1 MRERREDMTARGV
14 RGTLASATRLVI
26 LGISLGVSTA
36 LRWVRLFPNN
46 DPIMAVMLPCAKRGR
61 AAAFAFPVVA
71 MVLFDIVSR
80 RLGIWTAVTAGTYGL
95 LGLGFSF
102 VYSALGKRGRR
113 IGPATFVVSGVVG
126 VLVFDFIT
134 GPILSSAMFR
144 MSFAQAF
151 VGQIPFT
158 LKHLASVSA
167 YTLVVSPAL
176 DWLLR
181 QVERAE
187 AAIEHRLASATARVA

>member
-1 MRERREDMTARGV
+1 MTADGV
-14 RGTLASATRLVI
+14 RRALASATRLVI

-71 MVLFDIVSR
+71 MVLFDILSR
-80 RLGIWTAVTAGTYGL
+80 KVGIWTAVTAGTYGL

-102 VYSALGKRGRR
+102 AYSALGKRGRR
-113 IGPATFVVSGVVG
+113 IGPATFLVSGIVG

-151 VGQIPFT
+151 VGQVPFT

-167 YTLVVSPAL
+167 YTIVVSPVL
-176 DWLLR
+176 DWTLR
-181 QVERAE
+181 QVERGE
-187 AAIEHRLASATARVA
+187 KAIERKLITVSRAA

>member
-1 MRERREDMTARGV
+1 MTTRGV

-36 LRWVRLFPNN
+36 LRWARLFPNN

-61 AAAFAFPVVA
+61 AAAFAFPMVA
-71 MVLFDIVSR
+71 MVLFDILSR
-80 RLGIWTAVTAGTYGL
+80 KVGIWTAVTAGTYGL

-113 IGPATFVVSGVVG
+113 IGPATFLVSGVVG

-134 GPILSSAMFR
+134 GPILSSTMFR

-167 YTLVVSPAL
+167 YTIVVSPVL
-176 DWLLR
+176 DWTLR
-181 QVERAE
+181 QVERGE
-187 AAIEHRLASATARVA
+187 KAIERKLITVSRAA

>member
-1 MRERREDMTARGV
+1 MRERREDMTTRGV

-71 MVLFDIVSR
+71 MVLFDILSR
-80 RLGIWTAVTAGTYGL
+80 KVGIWTAVTAGTYGL

-113 IGPATFVVSGVVG
+113 IGPATFLVSGVFG

-144 MSFAQAF
+144 MSFVEAF

-167 YTLVVSPAL
+167 YTIVVSPVL
-176 DWLLR
+176 DWALR
-181 QVERAE
+181 QIERGERAIE
-187 AAIEHRLASATARVA
+187 RKLITVSRAA

>member
-1 MRERREDMTARGV
+1 MTARGL
-14 RGTLASATRLVI
+14 RIGLASATRLVI
-26 LGISLGVSTA
+26 LGIGLGVTTA
-36 LRWVRLFPNN
+36 LRWARLFPNN

-61 AAAFAFPVVA
+61 AAAFAFPLVA
-71 MVLFDIVSR
+71 MVLFDILSR
-80 RLGIWTAVTAGTYGL
+80 KVGIWTAVTAGTYGL
-95 LGLGFSF
+95 LGLGLSF
-102 VYSALGKRGRR
+102 AYSTLGKRGRR
-113 IGPATFVVSGVVG
+113 IGPATFLVSGVVG

-167 YTLVVSPAL
+167 YTIVVSPVL
-176 DWLLR
+176 DWTLR
-181 QVERAE
+181 QVERGE
-187 AAIEHRLASATARVA
+187 KAIERKLITVSRAA

>member
-1 MRERREDMTARGV
+1 MTTRGV

-61 AAAFAFPVVA
+61 AAAFAFPMVA
-71 MVLFDIVSR
+71 MVLFDILSR
-80 RLGIWTAVTAGTYGL
+80 KVGIWTAVTAGTYGL

-113 IGPATFVVSGVVG
+113 IGPATFLVSGVVG

-134 GPILSSAMFR
+134 GPILSSTMFR

-167 YTLVVSPAL
+167 TTLVVSPSL
-176 DWLLR
+176 DWVLR

-187 AAIEHRLASATARVA
+187 AAIEHRLAAATARVA

>member
-1 MRERREDMTARGV
+1 MTTRGV

-71 MVLFDIVSR
+71 MVLFDILSR
-80 RLGIWTAVTAGTYGL
+80 KVGIWTAVTAGTYGL

-113 IGPATFVVSGVVG
+113 IGPATFLVSGVVG

-167 YTLVVSPAL
+167 YTIVVSPVL
-176 DWLLR
+176 DWTLR
-181 QVERAE
+181 QVERGE
-187 AAIEHRLASATARVA
+187 KAIERKLITVSRAA

>member
-1 MRERREDMTARGV
+1 MTARGL
-14 RGTLASATRLVI
+14 RIGLASVTRLVI
-26 LGISLGVSTA
+26 LGIGLGVTTA
-36 LRWVRLFPNN
+36 LRWVRIFPNN

-61 AAAFAFPVVA
+61 VAAVAFPVVA
-71 MVLFDIVSR
+71 MVLFDILSR
-80 RLGIWTAVTAGTYGL
+80 RVGIWTAVTAGTYGL

-102 VYSALGKRGRR
+102 AYSALGKRGRR
-113 IGPATFVVSGVVG
+113 IGPATFLVSGVVG

-167 YTLVVSPAL
+167 YTVVVSPML
-176 DWLLR
+176 DRLLR
-181 QVERAE
+181 QVERGE
-187 AAIEHRLASATARVA
+187 AAIERRLAPVASR

>member
-1 MRERREDMTARGV
+1 MTTRGL
-14 RGTLASATRLVI
+14 RIGLASATRLVI

-71 MVLFDIVSR
+71 MVLFDILSR
-80 RLGIWTAVTAGTYGL
+80 KVGIWTAVTAGTYGL

-102 VYSALGKRGRR
+102 AYSALGKRGRR
-113 IGPATFVVSGVVG
+113 IGPATFLVSGIVG

-151 VGQIPFT
+151 VGQVPFT

-187 AAIEHRLASATARVA
+187 AAIEHRLAAATARVA

>member
-1 MRERREDMTARGV
+1 MTARGL
-14 RGTLASATRLVI
+14 RIGLASATRLVI
-26 LGISLGVSTA
+26 LGIGLAVTTA
-36 LRWVRLFPNN
+36 LRWARIFPNN

-71 MVLFDIVSR
+71 MVLFDILSR
-80 RLGIWTAVTAGTYGL
+80 RVGIWTVVTAGTYGL

-102 VYSALGKRGRR
+102 AYSALGKRGRR
-113 IGPATFVVSGVVG
+113 IGPATFLVSGVVG

-167 YTLVVSPAL
+167 YTVVVSPVL

-181 QVERAE
+181 QVERGE
-187 AAIEHRLASATARVA
+187 AAIERRLAPAASR

>member
-1 MRERREDMTARGV
+1 MTARGL
-14 RGTLASATRLVI
+14 RIGLALATRLVI
-26 LGISLGVSTA
+26 LGIGLAVTTA
-36 LRWVRLFPNN
+36 LRWARIFPNN

-71 MVLFDIVSR
+71 MVLFDILSR
-80 RLGIWTAVTAGTYGL
+80 RVGIWTAVTAGTYGL

-102 VYSALGKRGRR
+102 AYSALGKRGRR
-113 IGPATFVVSGVVG
+113 IGPATFLVSGVVG

-167 YTLVVSPAL
+167 YTVVVSPVL
-176 DWLLR
+176 DRLLR
-181 QVERAE
+181 QVERGE
-187 AAIEHRLASATARVA
+187 RAIERRLALAASR

>member
-1 MRERREDMTARGV
+1 MTARGL
-14 RGTLASATRLVI
+14 RIGLASVTRLVI
-26 LGISLGVSTA
+26 LGIGLGVTTA
-36 LRWVRLFPNN
+36 LRWVRIFPNN

-61 AAAFAFPVVA
+61 VAAVAFPVVA
-71 MVLFDIVSR
+71 MVLFDILSR
-80 RLGIWTAVTAGTYGL
+80 RVGIWTAVTAGTYGL

-102 VYSALGKRGRR
+102 AYSALGKRGRR
-113 IGPATFVVSGVVG
+113 IGPATFLVSGVVG

-167 YTLVVSPAL
+167 YTLVVSPVL
-176 DWLLR
+176 DRLLR
-181 QVERAE
+181 EVERGE
-187 AAIEHRLASATARVA
+187 AAIERRLAPVASR

>member
-1 MRERREDMTARGV
+1 MTARGL
-14 RGTLASATRLVI
+14 RIGLASVTRLVI
-26 LGISLGVSTA
+26 LGIGLGVTTA
-36 LRWVRLFPNN
+36 LRWARIFPNN

-71 MVLFDIVSR
+71 MVLFDILSR
-80 RLGIWTAVTAGTYGL
+80 RVGIWTVVTAGTYGL

-102 VYSALGKRGRR
+102 AYSALGKRGRR
-113 IGPATFVVSGVVG
+113 IGPATFLVSGVVG

-167 YTLVVSPAL
+167 YTLVVSPSL
-176 DWLLR
+176 DWVLR

>member
-1 MRERREDMTARGV
+1 MTTRGL
-14 RGTLASATRLVI
+14 RIGLASVTRLVI

-61 AAAFAFPVVA
+61 AAAFAFPMVA
-71 MVLFDIVSR
+71 MVLFDILSR
-80 RLGIWTAVTAGTYGL
+80 KVGIWTAVTAGTYGL

-134 GPILSSAMFR
+134 GPILSSVMFR

-151 VGQIPFT
+151 VRQIPFT

-176 DWLLR
+176 DWLLG

-187 AAIEHRLASATARVA
+187 GAIERRLAQAASRIA

>member
-1 MRERREDMTARGV
+1 MTTRGV
-14 RGTLASATRLVI
+14 RGTLALATRLVI
-26 LGISLGVSTA
+26 LGTSLGVSTA

-71 MVLFDIVSR
+71 MVLFDILSR
-80 RLGIWTAVTAGTYGL
+80 RVGIWTAVTAGTYGL
-95 LGLGFSF
+95 LGFGFSF
-102 VYSALGKRGRR
+102 AYSALGKRGRR
-113 IGPATFVVSGVVG
+113 IGPATFLVSGVVG

-144 MSFAQAF
+144 MSFAQAL

-176 DWLLR
+176 DWVLR
-181 QVERAE
+181 QVERGE
-187 AAIEHRLASATARVA
+187 RSIERRLASATSRAA

>member
-1 MRERREDMTARGV
+1 MTTTGV
-14 RGTLASATRLVI
+14 RGTFASVTRLVI

-61 AAAFAFPVVA
+61 AAAFAFPIVA
-71 MVLFDIVSR
+71 MVLFDILSR
-80 RLGIWTAVTAGTYGL
+80 KVGIWTAVTAGTYGL

-102 VYSALGKRGRR
+102 AYSALGKRGRR
-113 IGPATFVVSGVVG
+113 IGAATFLVSGVVG

-134 GPILSSAMFR
+134 GPIQSSAMFR

-158 LKHLASVSA
+158 LKHLASVSVYA
-167 YTLVVSPAL
+167 LVVSPVL
-176 DWLLR
+176 DWMLGH
-181 QVERAE
+181 VERAE
-187 AAIEHRLASATARVA
+187 GAIERRLAQAASRSV

>member
-1 MRERREDMTARGV
+1 MTTRGV

-61 AAAFAFPVVA
+61 AAAFAFPMVA
-71 MVLFDIVSR
+71 MVLFDILSR
-80 RLGIWTAVTAGTYGL
+80 KVGIWTVVTAGTYGL

-113 IGPATFVVSGVVG
+113 IGPATFLVSGVVG

-134 GPILSSAMFR
+134 GPILSSTMFR

-167 YTLVVSPAL
+167 YTIVVSPVL
-176 DWLLR
+176 DWTLR
-181 QVERAE
+181 QVERGE
-187 AAIEHRLASATARVA
+187 KAIERKLITVSRAA

>member
-1 MRERREDMTARGV
+1 MTTRGL
-14 RGTLASATRLVI
+14 RIGLASVTRLVI
-26 LGISLGVSTA
+26 LGVSLGVSTA

-61 AAAFAFPVVA
+61 AAAFAFPMVA
-71 MVLFDIVSR
+71 MVLFDILSR
-80 RLGIWTAVTAGTYGL
+80 KVGIWTAVTAGTYGL

-102 VYSALGKRGRR
+102 VYSALGNRGRR

-167 YTLVVSPAL
+167 YTLVVSPSL
-176 DWLLR
+176 DWVLR

>member
-1 MRERREDMTARGV
+1 MTTTGV
-14 RGTLASATRLVI
+14 RGTFASVTRLVI

-61 AAAFAFPVVA
+61 AAAFAFPIVA
-71 MVLFDIVSR
+71 MVLFDILSR
-80 RLGIWTAVTAGTYGL
+80 KVGIWTAVTAGTYGL

-102 VYSALGKRGRR
+102 AYSALGKRGRR
-113 IGPATFVVSGVVG
+113 IGAATFLVSGVVG

-158 LKHLASVSA
+158 LKHLASVSVYA
-167 YTLVVSPAL
+167 LVVSPVL
-176 DWLLR
+176 DWMLGH
-181 QVERAE
+181 VERAE
-187 AAIEHRLASATARVA
+187 GAIERRLAQAASRSV

>member
-1 MRERREDMTARGV
+1 MTARGL
-14 RGTLASATRLVI
+14 RIGLASVTRLVI
-26 LGISLGVSTA
+26 LGIGLGVTTA
-36 LRWVRLFPNN
+36 LRWARIFPNN

-61 AAAFAFPVVA
+61 AAAFAFPMVA
-71 MVLFDIVSR
+71 MVLFDILSR
-80 RLGIWTAVTAGTYGL
+80 KVGIWTAVTAGTYGL

-113 IGPATFVVSGVVG
+113 IGPATFLVSGVVG
-126 VLVFDFIT
+126 VLVFDFVT

-158 LKHLASVSA
+158 VKHLASVSA

-181 QVERAE
+181 QVERGE
-187 AAIEHRLASATARVA
+187 AAIERRLPAPAREA

>member
-1 MRERREDMTARGV
+1 MTTTGV

-61 AAAFAFPVVA
+61 AAAFAFPMVA
-71 MVLFDIVSR
+71 MVLFDILSR
-80 RLGIWTAVTAGTYGL
+80 KVGIWTAVTAGTYGL

-102 VYSALGKRGRR
+102 AYSALGRRGRR
-113 IGPATFVVSGVVG
+113 IGPATFLVSGVVG

-167 YTLVVSPAL
+167 YTIVVSPVL
-176 DWLLR
+176 DWTLR
-181 QVERAE
+181 QVERGE
-187 AAIEHRLASATARVA
+187 KAIERKLITVSRAA

>member
-1 MRERREDMTARGV
+1 MTARGL
-14 RGTLASATRLVI
+14 RIGLASATRLVI
-26 LGISLGVSTA
+26 LGIGLGVTTA
-36 LRWVRLFPNN
+36 LRWARLFPNN

-61 AAAFAFPVVA
+61 AAAFAFPMVA
-71 MVLFDIVSR
+71 MVLFDILSGRV
-80 RLGIWTAVTAGTYGL
+80 GIWTAVTAGTYGL
-95 LGLGFSF
+95 LGLALAF
-102 VYSALGKRGRR
+102 VYAALARR
-113 IGPATFVVSGVVG
+113 WRTIGTATFLVSGVVG

-167 YTLVVSPAL
+167 YTIVVSPVL
-176 DWLLR
+176 DWTLW
-181 QVERAE
+181 QVERGE
-187 AAIEHRLASATARVA
+187 RAIERRLALAASR

>member
-1 MRERREDMTARGV
+1 MTARGL
-14 RGTLASATRLVI
+14 RIGLASVTRLVI

-61 AAAFAFPVVA
+61 AAAFAFPMVA
-71 MVLFDIVSR
+71 MVLFDILSR
-80 RLGIWTAVTAGTYGL
+80 KVGIWTAVTAGTYGL

-167 YTLVVSPAL
+167 YTLVVSPSL
-176 DWLLR
+176 DWVLR

>member
-1 MRERREDMTARGV
+1 MTTRGL
-14 RGTLASATRLVI
+14 RIGLASVTRLVI

-61 AAAFAFPVVA
+61 VAAVAFPVVA
-71 MVLFDIVSR
+71 MVLFDILSR
-80 RLGIWTAVTAGTYGL
+80 KVGIWTAVTAGTYGL

-167 YTLVVSPAL
+167 YTVVVSPVL
-176 DWLLR
+176 DWTLR
-181 QVERAE
+181 QIERGERA
-187 AAIEHRLASATARVA
+187 IERRLAPAASR